1 MGKKQKIDHFSSHDA
16 ITYIPNMPITN
27 SYHSQPP
34 FQVRLNSNHLLITE
48 ASVQEEHGIHTH
60 KKKHESCS
68 EHPIF
73 LSFLQPSAKTPGA
86 CSYLCNHATA
96 RLGSAG
102 ARPGSVWLVTDAHQH
117 GK

>member
-1 MGKKQKIDHFSSHDA
+1 MGKKRKIDHFCSHDA

-60 KKKHESCS
+60 KKKPRVLLRTPNFPLISPAICKDTGCMQL
-68 EHPIF
+68 P
-73 LSFLQPSAKTPGA
+73 LQP
-86 CSYLCNHATA
+86 CNSTAWLSWRAT
-96 RLGSAG
+96 RQRVVG
-102 ARPGSVWLVTDAHQH
+102 D
-117 GK
+117 